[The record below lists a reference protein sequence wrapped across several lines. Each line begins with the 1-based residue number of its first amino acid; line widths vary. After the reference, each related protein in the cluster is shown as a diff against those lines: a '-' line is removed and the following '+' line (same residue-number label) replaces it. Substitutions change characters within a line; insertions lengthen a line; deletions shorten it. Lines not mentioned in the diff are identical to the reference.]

1 MEDTARTQ
9 RINHTHQHWDGETN
23 FEVGFDLLNPF
34 DPAMGEDELRC
45 ILSHCD
51 CQTLARMSSTCAW
64 FYDIVSRTDL
74 VSLWIDERVNALDT
88 KFLGFHFQKKEVNLC
103 EGIFN
108 PIVDPV
114 SIWGDFTRSMSIMNI
129 PRNVYFLFHVYDI
142 PVCVSN
148 NTRWLGTI
156 LEFLQRK
163 WKPSNYSDIIEYDII
178 LKARKPYLFDL
189 KTPANTQHNTKEQRN
204 RGT

>member
-1 MEDTARTQ
+1 
-9 RINHTHQHWDGETN
+9 
-23 FEVGFDLLNPF
+23 
-34 DPAMGEDELRC
+34 MGEDELRC

-129 PRNVYFLFHVYDI
+129 PRTFIFYFMFTIYQYAFPITRDDWEQYWSFYKESENPPTIVTLSNMTLF
-142 PVCVSN
+142 
-148 NTRWLGTI
+148 
-156 LEFLQRK
+156 
-163 WKPSNYSDIIEYDII
+163 
-178 LKARKPYLFDL
+178 
-189 KTPANTQHNTKEQRN
+189 
-204 RGT
+204 